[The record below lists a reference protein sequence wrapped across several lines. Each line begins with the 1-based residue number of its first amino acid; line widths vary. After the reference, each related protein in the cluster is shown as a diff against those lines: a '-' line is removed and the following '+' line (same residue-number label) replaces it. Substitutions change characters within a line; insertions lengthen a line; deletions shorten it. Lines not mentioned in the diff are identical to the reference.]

1 MLSLNKKIVALASA
15 LIISTTSSVA
25 LAYTPLDKDY
35 HTATTREELEDLYNS
50 DDLNQNLKK
59 SILLEN
65 KIKAPLIKYNPDK
78 LKKATDKYSDGLHD
92 VFIKSTGNKT
102 ENAGKCIS
110 GYIYITSGLLNK
122 ISQNGYADYNI
133 YGLSAVASVY
143 AHEAGHWYYN
153 DSWTTDE
160 QTESNA
166 ITMKQEQ
173 RADKFALK
181 TIENVP
187 KFSVGGELIYN
198 FHVATEDGW
207 YNESS
212 THPDNASRFDEAY
225 NYIVNSSKERVI
237 FDSNTRATNKLL
249 VANKDKSAYYT
260 VYPQK
265 QVLNGQT
272 VASYID
278 RAYYVAGQ
286 VAWAIK
292 NNCYDEK
299 HIIFEDAHKYFND
312 LPTDVKA
319 TAIIARKGNQ
329 YKIIDWYLNDKAD
342 TTEKEYL
349 DNLKA
354 SFQS

>member
-1 MLSLNKKIVALASA
+1 MSNYYHY
-15 LIISTTSSVA
+15 
-25 LAYTPLDKDY
+25 AYY
-35 HTATTREELEDLYNS
+35 
-50 DDLNQNLKK
+50 
-59 SILLEN
+59 
-65 KIKAPLIKYNPDK
+65 
-78 LKKATDKYSDGLHD
+78 
-92 VFIKSTGNKT
+92 
-102 ENAGKCIS
+102 
-110 GYIYITSGLLNK
+110 
-122 ISQNGYADYNI
+122 
-133 YGLSAVASVY
+133 
-143 AHEAGHWYYN
+143 
-153 DSWTTDE
+153 
-160 QTESNA
+160 
-166 ITMKQEQ
+166 
-173 RADKFALK
+173 
-181 TIENVP
+181 
-187 KFSVGGELIYN
+187 
-198 FHVATEDGW
+198 DGW
-207 YNESS
+207 YRETS
-212 THPDNASRFDEAY
+212 THASNANRFDEAY

-299 HIIFEDAHKYFND
+299 HITFEDAHKYFND

-329 YKIIDWYLNDKAD
+329 YKIIDWYLNDKAE
-342 TTEKEYL
+342 TTEKQYL

-354 SFQS
+354 SCELPPPNAKGV